1 MNTLVLNE
9 VQLQVIKEVAKAE
22 MRSPE
27 QMLSLLLCEG
37 VRFYFCDYCSQHGV
51 VNEIHLAELLSN
63 DAKQQITAN

>member
-9 VQLQVIKEVAKAE
+9 VQLQVIKEVAEAE

-27 QMLSLLLCEG
+27 QMLSLLLREG
-37 VRFYFCDYCSQHGV
+37 VRFYFCECSQHGV
-51 VNEIHLAELLSN
+51 VNEIQLAELLNN